1 MQEEFSLLI
10 DESIQL
16 EHNIAK
22 LYTIFH
28 ATFPEDADFWW
39 QLVLEE
45 KNHAALIRAGK
56 ESFAPIGKFP
66 VELLSSSLQKL
77 RDANKKAV
85 ALARKCLDTPPS
97 REEAFNI
104 ALEFEQSAGEIHFQ
118 RFMEKKTDVQL
129 IKIFQKLNKDD
140 KNHATRLRSYM
151 EKHGIRIRKPN
162 DDAFRR

>member
-16 EHNIAK
+16 EHNVAK
-22 LYTIFH
+22 LYSIFH

-39 QLVLEE
+39 QLVIEE
-45 KNHAALIRAGK
+45 KTHAALIRAGK

-77 RDANKKAV
+77 REANKKAV
-85 ALARKCLDTPPS
+85 TLTRKYLDTPPS

-118 RFMEKKTDVQL
+118 HFMEKKADTQV

-140 KNHATRLRSYM
+140 KDHAIRLRSYM
-151 EKHGIRIRKPN
+151 EKHGIRIRKIN
-162 DDAFRR
+162 DGAFRQ